1 MPDSIQDDTNP
12 IAIEKSG
19 EVAAMSD
26 KTERDSTTSQNYTI
40 VNETTGISDD
50 IVIGQSI
57 FRTNSPQPQNSS
69 LSSLSMIVSQT
80 SETSNDSV
88 PELPDPV
95 FKNFVQNA
103 DILKSLSSLS
113 QPGFQI
119 DASRSSSDWLIFIK
133 LRLDWQRLPPS

>member
-1 MPDSIQDDTNP
+1 MPDSIKDDINP

-19 EVAAMSD
+19 DVAEKSD
-26 KTERDSTTSQNYTI
+26 EIERDSTTSQSSII

-69 LSSLSMIVSQT
+69 LSSHSMNVSQT
-80 SETSNDSV
+80 SGTSNDSV

-113 QPGFQI
+113 QPGF
-119 DASRSSSDWLIFIK
+119 
-133 LRLDWQRLPPS
+133 